1 MSDNVGSRRP
11 GSGSNSDSDSLS
23 ALLSSSWSDPN
34 GKDMFA
40 GSTSIRAVS
49 LSLSVSGSGWLCLV
63 RRRAPHPYRFLRFTV
78 RYGTGRN
85 RNVWLS

>member
-1 MSDNVGSRRP
+1 MSNNVGSRRP

-23 ALLSSSWSDPN
+23 ALLSSSWSDPS

-49 LSLSVSGSGWLCLV
+49 LSLSVLGSGWLCLV
-63 RRRAPHPYRFLRFTV
+63 RRDIKIGVSSQPSIAL
-78 RYGTGRN
+78 GQG
-85 RNVWLS
+85 S

>member
-1 MSDNVGSRRP
+1 MSNNVGSRRP

-23 ALLSSSWSDPN
+23 ALLSSSWSDPS

-63 RRRAPHPYRFLRFTV
+63 RRDIKIGVSSQPSIAL
-78 RYGTGRN
+78 GQG
-85 RNVWLS
+85 S